1 MRKERKSR
9 SGRSR
14 ADQCILLRAFALG
27 FCGVPS
33 TKTIGLFA
41 CVWVAAV
48 AAAIVVVVDSAS
60 TLAGGAAFRR
70 GPLNTL
76 DMLTSRC
83 STLRVLGSARR
94 MSASCSREA
103 ERERERDSTKLRV
116 VDLRLGRTWESGNG
130 GGELGRMVDT
140 SCPSESPSSS
150 DEDVHCG
157 IRKSF
162 LRKSLYCSGSF
173 WANLNQ
179 KKKRNTNI
187 IELFRTHAA

>member
-116 VDLRLGRTWESGNG
+116 VDLRLGTCESGNG
-130 GGELGRMVDT
+130 GGELGRTVGT

-162 LRKSLYCSGSF
+162 LRRSLYCSGSF
-173 WANLNQ
+173 
-179 KKKRNTNI
+179 
-187 IELFRTHAA
+187 